1 MQVRSEDAW
10 RQASDLVIT
19 PDLRDIAWDGF
30 ESAPELVRA
39 GEAAALAVL
48 PTIDSWFSD
57 LSCQRSE
64 ARDPGPSTPLGSASP
79 EPA

>member
-1 MQVRSEDAW
+1 VFQVIRRCFQIMQVRTEDAW

-57 LSCQRSE
+57 L
-64 ARDPGPSTPLGSASP
+64 PSQCPSVASYRP
-79 EPA
+79 